1 MRTHTQTH
9 SLTHTHSHSHIR
21 SHSHTHSHVHSHS
34 HTHTHTQ
41 TAAICMFSAG
51 REPPGLVP
59 RAPPAEGLARRSR
72 PQIRGRV
79 GWQAHGFLGRRER
92 RGHGSEAQKCCLDLT
107 PETQL
112 CAVHVPWGPLNTTWN
127 PTKHRRR
134 HPP

>member
-9 SLTHTHSHSHIR
+9 SLTHTHSHSHTDCC
-21 SHSHTHSHVHSHS
+21 HLHVLCW
-34 HTHTHTQ
+34 Q
-41 TAAICMFSAG
+41 RA
-51 REPPGLVP
+51 PGLVP

-79 GWQAHGFLGRRER
+79 GWRAHGFLGRRER
-92 RGHGSEAQKCCLDLT
+92 RGHGSEAQRCCLDLT
-107 PETQL
+107 PEPQL
-112 CAVHVPWGPLNTTWN
+112 CAVHVPWDPLDTTWN